1 MGYIKHIISMLFS
14 IDIRSRLIVGFLVA
28 TCLTGMVATVVGIR
42 LINENTIREA
52 QRKVQQDINTARL
65 IFNYNMD
72 RLRSQVQCISQSC
85 SFQDDLYTKKDV
97 SAENLKASIKSA
109 VSLPERCSCLDMLT
123 LVDAGGTVVF
133 RGSNPAAVGDNML
146 WDTVVRKCLQ
156 EGKVQSAPELI
167 PVSLI
172 LLENPDLSERV
183 DTPIIQTP
191 QSVELAP
198 ERLPD
203 GMVLRVAHPLFN
215 GKGDLIGALVGGT
228 LLNKDYTIV
237 DKIRETVYHDE
248 TYRGLDVGFA
258 TIFQG
263 SVRISTNVMNENNE
277 RAIGTIVSRE
287 VYDKVIT
294 RGEDWIGRAFVV
306 DDWYLSSYSPIY
318 DMNRNIIGMLY
329 TGILEAKYRD
339 MKLITMMI
347 FLGITFAG
355 MIIAFFISY
364 FFGHS
369 IIQRIQV
376 LKGATDRIA
385 SGDLNYQLPRGKFS
399 GFDILDDAFDNM
411 ARSLRDRD
419 DRLQKVFKQL
429 TRTERLAALGQI
441 AAGVAHEINNPLGG
455 ILLYSNLVYEEL
467 PEANR
472 ARANIE
478 KIIYQTNRCKQIV
491 QNLLD
496 FARTPA
502 GELMPFN
509 VNDVI
514 QTSLALVEDQSM
526 FQSVEVVKNLDG
538 NLPDIKGDRS
548 RLEQV
553 FLNLFIN
560 AADAMNGKGT
570 ITISSQVLT
579 RYAGDTED
587 VSFHDEKICLLGSDQ
602 TVKIT
607 ISDTGR
613 GIDKAYLPHIFEPF
627 FTTKDPGQGTGLGLS
642 ITYGIIQSH
651 GGFIDVE
658 SEPGVGTSFI
668 IALPAY
674 RETDPS
680 GSLTQEGTTDR

>member
-1 MGYIKHIISMLFS
+1 MLFS